1 MYLPGLGGGG
11 SGLLPNTGSSNVTF
25 IVAVVGL
32 VAGVAII
39 ATTVARIVAKKAH
52 KA

>member
-11 SGLLPNTGSSNVTF
+11 GSILPNTGDGNVSF
-25 IVAVVGL
+25 VIAVVGL

-39 ATTVARIVAKKAH
+39 ATTVVRLIAKKAH